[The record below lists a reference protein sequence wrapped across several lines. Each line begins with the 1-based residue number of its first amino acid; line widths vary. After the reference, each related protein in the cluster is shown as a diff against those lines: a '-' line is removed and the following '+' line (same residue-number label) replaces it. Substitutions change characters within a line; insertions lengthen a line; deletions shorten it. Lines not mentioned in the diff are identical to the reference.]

1 MVIAVSNKKRGFFY
15 ELYDRLRNG
24 EDAVEKLS
32 IISSLFTI
40 LGVSLGV
47 VLAQIFVYIKFEI
60 EFVLGLSFTL
70 FVIAFAIVILYL
82 FSIGFK
88 FIRNESWHVAFKT
101 AGILA
106 LLASLGLV
114 LVFFWGVLEI
124 IYQMTFK

>member
-1 MVIAVSNKKRGFFY
+1 MSNKKRGFFY
-15 ELYDRLRNG
+15 ELYDKLRNG

-88 FIRNESWHVAFKT
+88 FIRNESWHVAFKA

-114 LVFFWGVLEI
+114 LVFFWEILGI

>member
-1 MVIAVSNKKRGFFY
+1 MVNRKRGFFY
-15 ELYDRLRNG
+15 EIYDKLRNG
-24 EDAVEKLS
+24 ENAVEKLS

-47 VLAQIFVYIKFEI
+47 VLAQIFVYVKFEI

-88 FIRNESWHVAFKT
+88 FIRNEAWHVAFKI

-114 LVFFWGVLEI
+114 LVFFWEILVL
-124 IYQMTFK
+124 IYYMTFK